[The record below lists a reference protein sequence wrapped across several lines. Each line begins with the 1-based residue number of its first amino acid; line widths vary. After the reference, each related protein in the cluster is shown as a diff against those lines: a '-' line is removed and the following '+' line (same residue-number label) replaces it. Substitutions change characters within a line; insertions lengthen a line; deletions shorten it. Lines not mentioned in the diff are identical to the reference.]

1 MLLSFGM
8 VPTVF
13 VLLIIRGFFRR
24 NQEQH
29 RKFAAAGTW
38 REAIAWRE
46 GLQGFEMIPGLA
58 EALFSVLDGGRG
70 AVADTGHAVGAAFA
84 PDGLASRRV
93 MLLVGQRRTHW
104 PQPVQASETVKALD
118 LTKQA

>member
-1 MLLSFGM
+1 
-8 VPTVF
+8 
-13 VLLIIRGFFRR
+13 
-24 NQEQH
+24 
-29 RKFAAAGTW
+29 
-38 REAIAWRE
+38 
-46 GLQGFEMIPGLA
+46 MIPGLA

-84 PDGLASRRV
+84 PDGPAVPEGDAVGGTARRKH
-93 MLLVGQRRTHW
+93 R